1 MTRKKR
7 KSKQQIP
14 QIRQKTKHVNP
25 PTIIADN
32 IYSLDDA
39 EALANLNIFT
49 LVVQGTFPELFTT
62 LNEHTYYKFYT
73 DETELCSYAVLDV
86 SEFLKTFDIES
97 DVKLILS
104 RSEIL
109 TIHHIRVVNNDIIL
123 STNES
128 NIPLSIVMQ
137 EILDKQEKHYQKTLR
152 N

>member
-7 KSKQQIP
+7 KIKHQLP
-14 QIRQKTKHVNP
+14 QIRQKTKQVNP

-32 IYSLDDA
+32 IYSVEDA
-39 EALANLNIFT
+39 KALAKLNIFT
-49 LVVQGTFPELFTT
+49 LIVQGNFEELFPT

-73 DETELCSYAVLDV
+73 EEKDLYSYVVLDV

-97 DVKLILS
+97 DVKLLLS

-123 STNES
+123 STSEG
-128 NIPLSIVMQ
+128 NIPLSIVME
-137 EILDKQEKHYQKTLR
+137 EIIDKQSQYKIKTKK
-152 N
+152 